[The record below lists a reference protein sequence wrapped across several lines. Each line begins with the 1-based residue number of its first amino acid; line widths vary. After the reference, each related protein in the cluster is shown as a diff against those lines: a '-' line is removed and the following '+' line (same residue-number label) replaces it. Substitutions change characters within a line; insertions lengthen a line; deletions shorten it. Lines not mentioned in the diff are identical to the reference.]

1 MIEGGRDF
9 SPREG
14 AYNERYLY
22 IPGTSKLEY
31 NGPEYVAAEELCK
44 RAE

>member
-1 MIEGGRDF
+1 MIEGGKDL

-14 AYNERYLY
+14 AYNERDLY
-22 IPGTSKLEY
+22 IPGTGKY
-31 NGPEYVAAEELCK
+31 NGPEYVVAEELCK